1 MGVAKK
7 KNDKIHVLIIADG
20 QYAEMIE
27 GLKKHDFK
35 VKKMDSFQN
44 IIGQTVQFNADII
57 IIGKSYNSKLDGIEL
72 CSDIRK
78 NPQTK
83 TIPIIFI
90 AESSEEY
97 LQLAAYEA
105 GCDEYVIYPLK
116 NKLLKAKIY
125 AIVNRYVPSIDIAE
139 HTILKFGHIEI
150 DEEEVMAYKKGEAL
164 ELSKKEFQL
173 LMLLTTK
180 PGKVFRRNT
189 ILTKVWGDDI
199 IVGDRNI
206 DTHIKKLRKKIG
218 KDHIQT
224 VRGIGYKFQM

>member
-1 MGVAKK
+1 MGVGKK
-7 KNDKIHVLIIADG
+7 KNDKIHVVIIADG
-20 QYAEMIE
+20 QLSEMEE

-35 VKKMDSFQN
+35 VKKLDNFQN
-44 IIGQTVQFNADII
+44 ISGQIIQFSADII
-57 IIGKSYNSKLDGIEL
+57 VIGKSYNSKSDGVEL
-72 CSDIRK
+72 CHDLRSNILT
-78 NPQTK
+78 N

-97 LQLAAYEA
+97 LQLAAYDA
-105 GCDEYVIYPLK
+105 GCDEYVTYPLK

-125 AIVNRYVPSIDIAE
+125 AIVNRYLPSIDIAE
-139 HTILKFGHIEI
+139 NTILKFGNIEI
-150 DEEEVMAYKKGEAL
+150 DEEEVMVYKKGEAL

-173 LMLLTTK
+173 LMLLTAK

-218 KDHIQT
+218 KEHIQT
-224 VRGIGYKFQM
+224 VRGIGYKFHI